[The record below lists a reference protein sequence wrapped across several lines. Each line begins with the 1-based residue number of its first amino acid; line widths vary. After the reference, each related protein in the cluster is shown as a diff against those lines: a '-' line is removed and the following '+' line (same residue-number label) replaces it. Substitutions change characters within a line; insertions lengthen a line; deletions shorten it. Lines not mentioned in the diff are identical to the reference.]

1 MTSKADQLNNN
12 VGFTTIIKWAY
23 IKIMMSTCKAPC
35 IRLRKIR
42 CESWLCL
49 ADVLFVVGTCSMI
62 WHASVHRASA
72 FKTLRPVL
80 SSWWHLQQYLQ
91 TWQSLST
98 HKRIAAKCYLCASN
112 RMSTGRGNHS
122 KQTPAVDCTY
132 CLLITESPQF
142 DYLLANKQR

>member
-1 MTSKADQLNNN
+1 MGMVQLQ
-12 VGFTTIIKWAY
+12 
-23 IKIMMSTCKAPC
+23 TCDNTAKQCC
-35 IRLRKIR
+35 ITMARVLTKRCCSLRKIR